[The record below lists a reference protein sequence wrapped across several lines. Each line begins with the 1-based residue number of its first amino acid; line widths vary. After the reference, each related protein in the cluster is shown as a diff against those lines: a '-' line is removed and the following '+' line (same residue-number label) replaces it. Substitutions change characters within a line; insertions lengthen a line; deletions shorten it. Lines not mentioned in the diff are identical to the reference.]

1 MQVTLTHHTN
11 TRKSLEIHVPAA
23 EVTSTFGE
31 ALARIAPKVKIPGF
45 RPGKVPK
52 NVLLSRF
59 SREIRQD
66 VADML
71 VQRLFWD
78 AAAAAGTQ
86 PISQPALEK
95 ADLSDG
101 QDGSI
106 KALYDVAPEVQL
118 PEFKGF
124 KLEKKKRA
132 IDDAAVEEHIEGLR
146 QESAK
151 LLPDDGVS
159 AEGLFATFD
168 VKAKPQGLKAQ
179 TYRDQVI
186 QLDPKRPFDKEVLGL
201 KVDEKRSFEVA
212 VPVEDPNKT
221 VAGKSVHYEVILK
234 DLRKNTVPEL
244 NDEFA
249 KDSGDFADL
258 KALRAHV
265 RKELEE
271 AAERDAHA
279 RLQSNMLETL
289 LDASPF
295 EVPVSMV
302 SLQLDDYSQ
311 EFANMIARQGVD
323 PRRVN
328 WNAYRQSRHRDAERA
343 VRSGYLLQAIGNAE
357 DIQVADE
364 EIDADIRTFMEEN
377 KVQQPF
383 AAFKAD
389 LESRGAT
396 TEIKGRIRT
405 DKIFDHL
412 ITFATVTEELLDKK
426 AFEDLVELE
435 RKREAGLASARF
447 DAGGLESGETEQ
459 EGGAPDA
466 IQHGEADHVHGPDC
480 DHDHDHDHAEEK
492 PKKKAAKKSEE
503 IEEEKPKKVA
513 KKAAEAEDEKPKKAK
528 KEEPEDEKPKKKKK
542 SE

>member
-11 TRKSLEIHVPAA
+11 TRKSLEIQVPAA
-23 EVTSTFGE
+23 DVTSTFGE

-59 SREIRQD
+59 AREIRQD

-118 PEFKGF
+118 PEYKGF

-132 IDDAAVEEHIEGLR
+132 MDDGAVEEHLEGMR
-146 QESAK
+146 QQAAK
-151 LLPDDGVS
+151 LLPEDGVS
-159 AEGLFATFD
+159 ADGLYATFD
-168 VKAKPQGLKAQ
+168 IKAKPTGLKQ
-179 TYRDQVI
+179 NIYRDQVI
-186 QLDPKRPFDKEVLGL
+186 QLDPKRPFDAEVLGL
-201 KVDEKRSFEVA
+201 KVDETRKFDIA
-212 VPVEDPNKT
+212 VPVEDPNKSL
-221 VAGKSVHYEVILK
+221 AGKKVHYEVTLK
-234 DLRKNTVPEL
+234 DLRKQTVPEL
-244 NDEFA
+244 NDDFA
-249 KDSGDFADL
+249 KDVGDYADL
-258 KALRAHV
+258 KALRAAM

-279 RLQSNMLETL
+279 RLQGTVLEKL
-289 LDASPF
+289 LDAAPF

-328 WNAYRQSRHRDAERA
+328 WDAYRQTRLRDAERA

-357 DIQVADE
+357 DIQVTDE
-364 EIDADIRTFMEEN
+364 EIDADIRTYMDEN

-383 AAFKAD
+383 AAFKAE
-389 LESRGAT
+389 LESRGST

-405 DKIFDHL
+405 DKIFDAL
-412 ITFATVTEELLDKK
+412 IATATVTEELLDKK
-426 AFEDLVELE
+426 AFEELAELE

-459 EGGAPDA
+459 EGGTPDSVK
-466 IQHGEADHVHGPDC
+466 HGEEAHVHGPDC
-480 DHDHDHDHAEEK
+480 DHDHDQTEEK
-492 PKKKAAKKSEE
+492 PKKKAAKKVEE
-503 IEEEKPKKVA
+503 AAEDKPKKA
-513 KKAAEAEDEKPKKAK
+513 HKKDDAEDEKPKKG
-528 KEEPEDEKPKKKKK
+528 KKK